1 MYHVV
6 SRRPKIISL
15 FLVNVTQMS
24 LPRPLGSRP
33 GDDRTWS
40 RTDGPL
46 MVHGIMHAPLAV
58 ASAGTAVASAGADA
72 RGDQIGNKIGKM
84 RLGHFVHAFEFLPC
98 Q

>member
-1 MYHVV
+1 MMMAQNHLF
-6 SRRPKIISL
+6 ISCQCHS
-15 FLVNVTQMS
+15 NVTAPP
-24 LPRPLGSRP
+24 PRVGSRP